1 MKMNMRFKYFTL
13 LRYCARGQ
21 SENAKKSKRLIG
33 KCKNGDVMFSEN
45 IVKGILENGKEAFFE
60 NATLIPV
67 PRSTPI
73 IENATFP
80 AKTIVETL
88 INHGIGNEYR
98 ECIKRTTAIKKSS
111 NNYTAQTRN
120 TVPDHLN
127 SLSVTPLLI
136 DTPTLII
143 VDDVLTLGNTS
154 MACALLL
161 KNAYPDK
168 EIKIFCPFRTRK
180 FDSGDL
186 IDIKEDYMIGN
197 DTYVRLPD

>member
-1 MKMNMRFKYFTL
+1 MRFRYLTL

-21 SENAKKSKRLIG
+21 SENAKKSRYFIG
-33 KCKNGDVMFSEN
+33 KCKNGDAGFSEN
-45 IVKGILENGKEAFFE
+45 IVEGILKNKKEAFFE

-80 AKTIVETL
+80 AKTIAETL
-88 INHGIGNEYR
+88 LNNHLGNEYR
-98 ECIKRTTAIKKSS
+98 ECIKRINAIKKSS

-120 TVPDHLN
+120 KVSDHLS
-127 SLSVTPLLI
+127 SLSVIPLLI

-143 VDDVLTLGNTS
+143 VDDVLTLGRTA

-161 KNAYPDK
+161 KDIYPDK
-168 EIKIFCPFRTRK
+168 EIKIFCPFRTRGN
-180 FDSGDL
+180 DIGDL
-186 IDIKEDYMIGN
+186 IDIKEDYMIWN
-197 DTYVRLPD
+197 NIDVRLPD